1 LARVSH
7 EIRTPLNAVI
17 GFSEVMLEERF
28 GPVGSERYRQY
39 LRDIHTSGEH
49 LMSLLNDLLDLSKI
63 EAGKMEL
70 SFGEVDLNDV
80 VQQCLAI
87 MQPQANQGR
96 IIVRTSL
103 PLSLPKV
110 VADIRSVRQVVL
122 NLMSNAIKFTDP
134 GGQIIVSTLYEPSGE
149 VSLRVRDTGRGM
161 DAADVELAL
170 EPFRRVP
177 TTLNQVITGTGL
189 GLPLTKALVEA
200 NRAQFG
206 LESTPGEGTLA
217 MMTFPSQ
224 RVLAE

>member
-1 LARVSH
+1 L
-7 EIRTPLNAVI
+7 
-17 GFSEVMLEERF
+17 

-103 PLSLPKV
+103 P
-110 VADIRSVRQVVL
+110 
-122 NLMSNAIKFTDP
+122 
-134 GGQIIVSTLYEPSGE
+134 
-149 VSLRVRDTGRGM
+149 
-161 DAADVELAL
+161 
-170 EPFRRVP
+170 
-177 TTLNQVITGTGL
+177 
-189 GLPLTKALVEA
+189 
-200 NRAQFG
+200 
-206 LESTPGEGTLA
+206 
-217 MMTFPSQ
+217 
-224 RVLAE
+224 